1 MKRHVIEF
9 LGTFFVVLAVS
20 LTQNPLAIGLVYL
33 ALLYVGS
40 RVSGA
45 HYNPC
50 ITLAMWLRGEFA
62 THRIAGYVAAQLLGA
77 FVALLFEYKL
87 SGSIFT
93 PDISPEDHVFFIC
106 ALELLFTF
114 VLCYVFLATRTV
126 KALRESQLYGVIL
139 GLTLIGLTSM
149 GGLFNAAISIAS
161 LVLHAIY
168 GSDIQIHTLNNVLV
182 YVVSPLL
189 GAVIAGLAFDYLE
202 GSASGEFIGVE
213 PAKTK

>member
-1 MKRHVIEF
+1 MKRHVLEF

-45 HYNPC
+45 HYNPA

-62 THRIAGYVAAQLLGA
+62 THRIWGYFAAQLLGA

-93 PDISPEDHVFFIC
+93 PDISPEDQLFFIC

-126 KALRESQLYGVIL
+126 KALRESQLYGIIL
-139 GLTLIGLTSM
+139 GLTLVGLSSM
-149 GGLFNAAISIAS
+149 GGLFNAAIGVAS

-168 GSDIQIHTLNNVLV
+168 GGEVQIHTFNNILV

-189 GAVIAGLAFDYLE
+189 GAVIAGLTYAYLE
-202 GSASGEFIGVE
+202 GSASGEFIAVE

>member
-1 MKRHVIEF
+1 MKRHVLEF
-9 LGTFFVVLAVS
+9 LGTFFVVLTVS

-45 HYNPC
+45 HYNPS

-62 THRIAGYVAAQLLGA
+62 THRIWGYFVFQLLGA

-87 SGSIFT
+87 SGSIFM
-93 PDISPEDHVFFIC
+93 PDISPEDQVFFIC

-126 KALRESQLYGVIL
+126 KALRDSQLYGIIL
-139 GLTLIGLTSM
+139 GLTLVGLTSM
-149 GGLFNAAISIAS
+149 GGLFNATIGIAS
-161 LVLHAIY
+161 LILHAIY
-168 GSDIQIHTLNNVLV
+168 GGELQIHTLNNVLV

-189 GAVIAGLAFDYLE
+189 GAVIAGLTFSYLE
-202 GSASGEFIGVE
+202 GPASGEFVGVE
-213 PAKTK
+213 GAKTK